1 MPSEKA
7 YLTRVQERTA
17 TWIPQSKP
25 QWQALLSRA
34 DELFYGGAAGGGKTS
49 LLIGLAAEMGYSSA
63 IFRRVYPNLKEII
76 RQMRDVI
83 GGRGKENK
91 ADRSWAIGK
100 RTIEFGAVQHEDDKK
115 QWQGRPHD
123 HKLFDEI
130 TEFTESQYEFICGWS
145 RTTIPGQRVRVVVTG
160 NPPID
165 EDGSWVMRRWGAWVD
180 RDHPHPAKAG
190 ELRWYATVAGKEIEC
205 EDGEPFAH
213 EGETIY
219 PRSRTF
225 IPAKLE
231 DNPFLSSDPRYRS
244 VLQSLPEPLRSMFL
258 NGDFQSAAAPDPF
271 QVIPSEWVRAAQRR
285 WMERERPKALPAFG
299 LDPSRGG
306 QDKTAL
312 AARYDNWFDEPMA
325 WPGVIAKDGP
335 TVAELVR
342 QSIGGGL
349 IQYINVDVTGI
360 GSSVYDSLNPMYDS
374 VYPFVGAEKSGYRDR
389 SGKLKMRNK
398 RAEMYWRMRDALDPD
413 YGDDI
418 ALPPDTE
425 LLADLC
431 SAKYTVTTA
440 GVLIEPKDKIKERIG
455 RSPDIGEAVMMANMV
470 STTVRQQARSWSG

>member
-1 MPSEKA
+1 M
-7 YLTRVQERTA
+7 
-17 TWIPQSKP
+17 
-25 QWQALLSRA
+25 
-34 DELFYGGAAGGGKTS
+34 FYGGAAGGGKTF
-49 LLIGLAAEMGYSSA
+49 LLIGLAAELAHSA
-63 IFRRVYPNLKEII
+63 VVFRRVYPNLKEII

-83 GGRGKENK
+83 GEHGKENK
-91 ADRSWAIGK
+91 SDRSWDLDG
-100 RTIEFGAVQHEDDKK
+100 RTIEFGAVQYEDDKK

-130 TEFTESQYEFICGWS
+130 TEFTESQYEFICGWN

-165 EDGSWVMRRWGAWVD
+165 EAGSWVMRRWSAWVD
-180 RDHPHPAKAG
+180 QDHPHPAKNG
-190 ELRWYATVAGKEIEC
+190 ELRWYATIAGTEIEC
-205 EDGEPFAH
+205 EDGEPFEH

-225 IPAKLE
+225 IPALLE
-231 DNPFLSSDPRYRS
+231 DNPFLSRDHRYRS
-244 VLQSLPEPLRSMFL
+244 VLQSLPEPLRSMML
-258 NGDFQSAAAPDPF
+258 NGDFQSASVPDPW

-285 WMERERPKALPAFG
+285 WMERERPSGAIPAYG

-312 AARYDNWFDEPMA
+312 AARYDNWFDEPVS
-325 WPGVIAKDGP
+325 WPGVVAKDGP

-342 QSIGGGL
+342 QAIGGGL
-349 IQYINVDVTGI
+349 IQYVNVDVTGI
-360 GSSVYDSLNPMYDS
+360 GSSVYDSLNPMYDD
-374 VYPFVGAEKSGYRDR
+374 VCPFMSAEKSGYRDR

-418 ALPPDTE
+418 ALPPGNE

-431 SAKYTVTTA
+431 SARYSVTTA

-455 RSPDIGEAVMMANMV
+455 RSPDIGEAVMMANMI
-470 STTVRQQARSWSG
+470 TTQLRQKARSWSG

>member
-1 MPSEKA
+1 M
-7 YLTRVQERTA
+7 V
-17 TWIPQSKP
+17 
-25 QWQALLSRA
+25 
-34 DELFYGGAAGGGKTS
+34 
-49 LLIGLAAEMGYSSA
+49 GLAAELGYSSA

-76 RQMRDVI
+76 RQTRETI
-83 GGRGKENK
+83 GGAGTENK
-91 ADRSWAIGK
+91 SDRSWSMGDGRI
-100 RTIEFGAVQHEDDKK
+100 IEFGAVQYEDDKK

-130 TEFTESQYEFICGWS
+130 TEFSESQYEFMVGWS
-145 RTTIPGQRVRVVVTG
+145 RTVIPGQRVRVVVTG

-165 EDGSWVMRRWGAWVD
+165 EAGSWVMRRWGAWVD
-180 RDHPHPAKAG
+180 RDHPHPAKPG
-190 ELRWYATVAGKEIEC
+190 ELRWYATVGGREIEC
-205 EDGEPFAH
+205 ANGDPFDH
-213 EGETIY
+213 EGEIIY

-231 DNPFLSSDPRYRS
+231 DNPFLSADPRYRS

-258 NGDFQSAAAPDPF
+258 NGDFFVSAAPDPF
-271 QVIPSEWVRAAQRR
+271 QVIPSEWVRLAQRR
-285 WMERERPKALPAFG
+285 WMERQRPVNVIPAFG

-312 AARYDNWFDEPMA
+312 APRYDNWFDEPVA
-325 WPGVIAKDGP
+325 WPGVVAKDGP

-342 QSIGGGL
+342 QTIGGGL

-360 GSSVYDSLNPMYDS
+360 GSSVYDSLNPMYDN
-374 VYPFVGAEKSGYRDR
+374 VYAFAGSEKSSYRDR

-413 YGDDI
+413 YGDDV

-431 SAKYTVTTA
+431 SAKYSVTTA
-440 GVLIEPKDKIKERIG
+440 GVLIEEKAKIKERIG
-455 RSPDIGEAVMMANMV
+455 RSPDIGEAVMMANIV
-470 STTVRQQARSWSG
+470 PINTKQKARSWSGYD